1 MCVCLYVCECVC
13 VCVCE
18 CACVCERERERERES
33 QRKKGL
39 ELILLLRWGCK
50 RKNVLCVAFEPLC
63 LQSEMIKRS
72 ISCGSGDESYRLF
85 DFSLF
90 ALMG

>member
-1 MCVCLYVCECVC
+1 MCVFVSVRVFVRGKEKK
-13 VCVCE
+13 
-18 CACVCERERERERES
+18 RES

-39 ELILLLRWGCK
+39 ELSLLLRWGCK
-50 RKNVLCVAFEPLC
+50 RKTVLCVAFEPLC

-72 ISCGSGDESYRLF
+72 ISCGGGDESYRLF